1 VSAETE
7 KNPHSWGL
15 FRKRQC
21 PIPTWRGCL
30 LLVLISAV
38 LIVLAARRIHP
49 FLAVNAPVQGEV
61 LVVEGWA
68 ADYVFETAIAEFKQN
83 HYQKVLVTGGPLQQG
98 APLSE
103 YKTYAEL
110 GAATLL
116 KLGLSSNI
124 VQAVPAPLV
133 RQDRTYTSALTL
145 KTWWAEHGL
154 SPRQFNLLSVGPHAR
169 RSRLLFEKAF
179 GNDVKIGILAIP
191 EKDYDPKHW
200 WRSSA
205 GVRAVISE
213 TVAYGYVRIFFK
225 PPKESGTKA

>member
-1 VSAETE
+1 MQD
-7 KNPHSWGL
+7 KPPCCGL
-15 FRKRQC
+15 FRRRLC
-21 PIPTWRGCL
+21 LLPTWRGCL
-30 LLVLISAV
+30 LLVLSLALLV
-38 LIVLAARRIHP
+38 IVTARRIHP

-68 ADYVFETAIAEFKQN
+68 ADYVLETALAEFKQN
-83 HYQKVLVTGGPLQQG
+83 HYQEIFVTGGPLEQG

-116 KLGLSSNI
+116 KLGSTTND

-133 RQDRTYTSALTL
+133 RQDRTYTSAMTL
-145 KTWWAEHGL
+145 KRWWTGHGM
-154 SPRQFNLLSVGPHAR
+154 SPKQFNLMTVGPHAR
-169 RSRLLFEKAF
+169 RSRLLFQKAF
-179 GNDVKIGILAIP
+179 GNDVKIGVLAIP

-225 PPKESGTKA
+225 PPKESGT

>member
-1 VSAETE
+1 MEDNQSR
-7 KNPHSWGL
+7 WGL
-15 FRKRQC
+15 FRRRQC
-21 PIPTWRGCL
+21 LLPTGRGCL
-30 LLVLISAV
+30 LLVLSLALLV
-38 LIVLAARRIHP
+38 IVTAHRIHP
-49 FLAVNAPVQGEV
+49 FLAMNAPVQGEV

-68 ADYVFETAIAEFKQN
+68 ADYVFEAAIAEFNRN
-83 HYQKVLVTGGPLQQG
+83 HYQKMFVTGGPLEQG

-116 KLGLSSNI
+116 KLGSATND

-133 RQDRTYTSALTL
+133 RQDRTYTSAITL
-145 KTWWAEHGL
+145 KQWWAEHGM
-154 SPRQFNLLSVGPHAR
+154 SPKQFNLMTVGPHAR

-179 GNDVKIGILAIP
+179 GNDVKIGILATP

-225 PPKESGTKA
+225 PLKG